1 MKKPVDVLLINPPFS
16 RPDEPVIGIATLAAY
31 LKSRHINVEARDLS
45 LDIFRRTVT
54 TSRIIEERSYAEERF
69 TELNCRS
76 ALDFRGIYE
85 YLRLFSLLLC
95 LQQFQGILDGRRG
108 DFWQSLKFMGSAV
121 RSRFLELATASVF
134 PRFMLQAGPP
144 AFSWHSPYRH
154 FSKDDILASIEEPAW
169 YSDALESIIS
179 GYLEEI
185 SPRIA
190 AISLSYCN
198 QILPAFQCAHVIRR
212 VAPDAHISVGGSAA
226 QIFFREV
233 RKKELFTLVDT
244 IATGD
249 GEATLEALSVEL
261 QKKTPSMKAVP
272 GIIYLSPASP
282 LPAPCLPDACRLGAE
297 RRGVSRMDGVNG
309 TDEDRSGTIVTKN
322 DQAPPRPAEDL
333 SFPDY
338 TVFPLADYMA
348 GIEDMRF
355 PLRLSQGCSWGRCTF
370 CRTEL
375 PMIKGYQAPPKER
388 LFPMLMDFVNGTG
401 CRKIHFADE
410 SIDPEAMEDI
420 SRQSIESRLSLDWNF
435 QTRINGKIN
444 DRRCRLFREAG
455 CSGISFGVESFS
467 DRVLGLMRKGITAEL
482 VEKVL
487 CEAGSV
493 LPVTIFMVVGFP
505 GETEEEAR
513 ESFRKV
519 REMVRKGV
527 IHDYIYSPFIIHS
540 GSPMMADPGRY
551 GITELHCEP
560 GSDLSPDIIEYQCT
574 GMAREK
580 VRELF
585 IEFSRS
591 REENQPWPPAVEI
604 GGKTVRRRFDIEKMI
619 EIITLESSMHPA
631 MPLYRMITTAEASL
645 APESI

>member
-1 MKKPVDVLLINPPFS
+1 MKKPVDVLFINPPFS

-31 LKSRHINVEARDLS
+31 LKSRHIDVEARDLS
-45 LDIFRRTVT
+45 LELFRRTVT
-54 TSRIIEERSYAEERF
+54 TSRIIEERAYAEERF
-69 TELNCRS
+69 TELNGRN
-76 ALDFRGIYE
+76 ALGFCEMYE

-95 LQQFQGILDGRRG
+95 LQQFQGIFDGRRG
-108 DFWQSLKFMGSAV
+108 DLWQTLKFMGSAA
-121 RSRFLELATASVF
+121 RSRFLELATASAF

-169 YSDALESIIS
+169 YSETLESIIS
-179 GYLEEI
+179 GYFDEMK
-185 SPRIA
+185 PRIA

-198 QILPAFQCAHVIRR
+198 QILPAFQCAHMIRKI
-212 VAPDAHISVGGSAA
+212 APDLHISIGGSAA
-226 QIFFREV
+226 QIFLREV
-233 RKKELFTLVDT
+233 QGKELFAIVDT

-249 GEATLEALSVEL
+249 GEATLEALSIEL
-261 QKKTPSMKAVP
+261 HKKTPSLKAVP
-272 GIIYLSPASP
+272 AIIYLSPACP
-282 LPAPCLPDACRLGAE
+282 TPAPCLPDACSLGAKRKGE
-297 RRGVSRMDGVNG
+297 SEAA
-309 TDEDRSGTIVTKN
+309 EDLSGTIVIKN
-322 DQAPPRPAEDL
+322 DQAPPGHAEDL

-348 GIEDMRF
+348 GLEDMRF
-355 PLRLSQGCSWGRCTF
+355 PLRLSQGCSWGRCSF
-370 CRTEL
+370 CRTTL

-388 LFPMLMDFVNGTG
+388 LFPMLADFVNSTG

-410 SIDPEAMEDI
+410 SIDPEAMEEI
-420 SRQSIESRLSLDWNF
+420 SRQIIESRLSLDWNF

-467 DRVLGLMRKGITAEL
+467 DRILSLMRKGITAEL

-519 REMVRKGV
+519 REMLRKGV
-527 IHDYIYSPFIIHS
+527 IHDYIYSPFVIHS
-540 GSPMMADPGRY
+540 GSSMMTEPGRY

-591 REENQPWPPAVEI
+591 HEENQPWPPSVEI

-631 MPLYRMITTAEASL
+631 MPLYRMIKAAEASF